1 MRTVLSIQSKAYQP
15 WSLSSQQNAKKGQN
29 FLKYMDYDTVMKYLR
44 TFFTL
49 NKRAKN
55 LGILMSFNAKKAM
68 KGKKCLFKSS
78 SLCDCSTSI
87 TKDANWYSFVR
98 LSTIPLSFFRLLKPE
113 IMHQIQNPARIVI
126 LDKQF
131 SIAVSRAKIKLTF
144 CMKALYALLWMLNN
158 CLLLIKIKT
167 QKLFPDN

>member
-1 MRTVLSIQSKAYQP
+1 MRTVLSIQLKACQL
-15 WSLSSQQNAKKGQN
+15 WSLPYQQNAKKKGQN

-44 TFFTL
+44 TLFTL

-87 TKDANWYSFVR
+87 TKDAN
-98 LSTIPLSFFRLLKPE
+98 
-113 IMHQIQNPARIVI
+113 
-126 LDKQF
+126 
-131 SIAVSRAKIKLTF
+131 
-144 CMKALYALLWMLNN
+144 
-158 CLLLIKIKT
+158 
-167 QKLFPDN
+167 